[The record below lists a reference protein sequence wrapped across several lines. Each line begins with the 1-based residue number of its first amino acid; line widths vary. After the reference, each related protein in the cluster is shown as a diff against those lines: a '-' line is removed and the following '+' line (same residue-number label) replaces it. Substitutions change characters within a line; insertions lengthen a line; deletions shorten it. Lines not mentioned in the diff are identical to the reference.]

1 MSNENFE
8 FVVNHRHFVTSIVSI
23 LDLIKLKVSNIDDP
37 KMKTKYKERLV
48 KSCDKVLD
56 SYRKENSSFDEG
68 KIIKKIYKIVKKN
81 VNLIDEKNGEL
92 FTLKDDEN
100 RIITLIP
107 GIDIGL
113 VYNYFD
119 ENELISFWQYMYLM
133 LLSSIKMINQANTEN
148 KKENDAINELLKKM
162 EIDITKTGV
171 TVNGMMFNPFVG
183 IGQENNSYSI
193 NELYTEEMKGIDNS
207 KVPSVGIDMVL
218 QSLGVDKMLNM
229 DKLNDQLKNISENDV
244 KEATKNI
251 TELLGAQDE
260 SVKGVC
266 DKLVK
271 SIVKNLKKNGLTNMV
286 DTLQA
291 VTSEIEHD
299 MDKDAMQKTA
309 NQMNFFMQ
317 NSESR
322 LRNMKDENGNNIGEK
337 LYEKMG
343 NPLEMAKN
351 MTNMNIDE
359 LQKKMEETKQNIESK
374 VKVENKV
381 EEL

>member
-1 MSNENFE
+1 MSDENFE

-23 LDLIKLKVSNIDDP
+23 LDLIKNKVNTIDNS
-37 KMKTKYKERLV
+37 KIKEKYKDRLV

-81 VNLIDEKNGEL
+81 MTLIKEKKSDL
-92 FTLKDDEN
+92 FTLKDEEN
-100 RIITLIP
+100 RILTIIP

-113 VYNYFD
+113 IYNYLD
-119 ENELISFWQYMYLM
+119 DKENLSFWQYMYLM
-133 LLSSIKMINQANTEN
+133 LISAIKMINSANSDN
-148 KKENDAINELLKKM
+148 KKENEEINELLKIM
-162 EIDITKTGV
+162 ELEITKTGV
-171 TVNGMMFNPFVG
+171 TVNGMMFNPFIG
-183 IGQENNSYSI
+183 IGQENTEYSI
-193 NELYTEEMKGIDNS
+193 NELYTGEMEGIDNS

-244 KEATKNI
+244 QEATKNI

-291 VTSEIEHD
+291 VTSEIEND
-299 MDKDAMQKTA
+299 MDKEAMQKTA
-309 NQMNFFMQ
+309 DQMNLFMQ

-343 NPLEMAKN
+343 DPLEMAKN

-359 LQKKMEETKQNIESK
+359 LQKKMAEKKQTQEP
-374 VKVENKV
+374 KV